1 MVKKII
7 TSVLVAIS
15 LIAGVFFLFFGVKGS
30 VEWNNRTKNYK
41 ETVGYYV
48 SYRVYTTDK
57 YKPVRKHTFRI
68 YNQNSYQLTYSYTV
82 DGKEYTVS
90 TDYGVGNLPNQGST
104 KKILYNPNDP
114 EEAVVKGTN
123 SNSIMIGVGV
133 IFTVVPLFFIF
144 AFLVIQGHIKIGN
157 INWIEVVLGLAFGAG
172 GVGFLYMATGSFSI
186 PEAFRVMG
194 ILMGVPLLIVVT
206 GIFLLIRGLFFGKY
220 SRN

>member
-1 MVKKII
+1 M
-7 TSVLVAIS
+7 TLGLVAIS
-15 LIAGVFFLFFGVKGS
+15 LVVGVFLLFFGVKGS
-30 VEWNNRTKNYK
+30 VEWNNRTKNYE

-48 SYRVYTTDK
+48 SYRIYTTDK

-90 TDYGVGNLPNQGST
+90 TDYGVGNLPDQGST

-144 AFLVIQGHIKIGN
+144 AFLAIQGHIKIGN

-172 GVGFLYMATGSFSI
+172 GIGFLYLCTGTFSI
-186 PEAFRVMG
+186 TKAFQAIGLFSG
-194 ILMGVPLLIVVT
+194 IPVLIIIV
-206 GIFLLIRGLFFGKY
+206 GIFLLIRGLFFGK
-220 SRN
+220 RTNNLD

>member
-41 ETVGYYV
+41 ETVGYYAN
-48 SYRVYTTDK
+48 YRVYTTDK

-90 TDYGVGNLPNQGST
+90 TDYGVGNLPNRGSPE
-104 KKILYNPNDP
+104 KIFVQP
-114 EEAVVKGTN
+114 
-123 SNSIMIGVGV
+123 
-133 IFTVVPLFFIF
+133 
-144 AFLVIQGHIKIGN
+144 Q
-157 INWIEVVLGLAFGAG
+157 
-172 GVGFLYMATGSFSI
+172 
-186 PEAFRVMG
+186 
-194 ILMGVPLLIVVT
+194 
-206 GIFLLIRGLFFGKY
+206 
-220 SRN
+220 